1 MPYPTNPQ
9 PWAVTGAARQLIDLR
24 HADGFWCNL
33 DNANL
38 DAPFCLPSGATSE
51 SFYDG
56 ERFIIGGL
64 TIRQGAFE

>member
-9 PWAVTGAARQLIDLR
+9 PCAVTGAIRAASDFRT
-24 HADGFWCNL
+24 GFWCFC

>member
-9 PWAVTGAARQLIDLR
+9 LWAVTGAILATSDFRT
-24 HADGFWCNL
+24 GFYCFC

-38 DAPFCLPSGATSE
+38 DAPICLPSGSTRE
-51 SFYDG
+51 NIYDG
-56 ERFIIGGL
+56 ERLIIGGL